1 MYLFS
6 QKKRRTGSRKTLI
19 IRDRKLRDSLLNCI
33 LMHFWLVHKVGS
45 HFYELVLTWSAKD
58 EGINITQKLK
68 FYIKDFFSEC
78 DQIRSFLRIWSHLL
92 QKYLMEKKLHFLCSK
107 MQYFFQS
114 YHSVLIIKVI
124 RIYQIGN
131 NGPRNEKERIL
142 KSWKNFILINAKT
155 FVNWFLSLRGSL
167 YETFARFGTT
177 I

>member
-1 MYLFS
+1 MWPNPEFPADLVTFTAEILNG
-6 QKKRRTGSRKTLI
+6 KKTS
-19 IRDRKLRDSLLNCI
+19 
-33 LMHFWLVHKVGS
+33 
-45 HFYELVLTWSAKD
+45 
-58 EGINITQKLK
+58 
-68 FYIKDFFSEC
+68 
-78 DQIRSFLRIWSHLL
+78 
-92 QKYLMEKKLHFLCSK
+92 FLCSK